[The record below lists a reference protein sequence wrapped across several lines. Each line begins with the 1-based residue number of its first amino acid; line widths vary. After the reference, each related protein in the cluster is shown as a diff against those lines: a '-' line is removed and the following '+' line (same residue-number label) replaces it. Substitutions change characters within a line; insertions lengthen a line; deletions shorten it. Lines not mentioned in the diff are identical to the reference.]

1 MNFLDIKLNPNSL
14 LFSERERE
22 SSKSSRE
29 GDGAMV
35 LCKLS
40 VPGRPTNLDKSRAR
54 AYCARSMCGWGLFE
68 YFFSRLSFFFSFSL
82 FGTRSDID

>member
-1 MNFLDIKLNPNSL
+1 MNPNSL
-14 LFSERERE
+14 LFSQRERERRERERERERE

-40 VPGRPTNLDKSRAR
+40 WIIVG
-54 AYCARSMCGWGLFE
+54 
-68 YFFSRLSFFFSFSL
+68 
-82 FGTRSDID
+82 